1 MNQNDVYS
9 EFKEAR
15 KEREEIL
22 KLLSSLEGLEI
33 TAKAAQQK
41 EVDLD
46 ILLIVAVTI
55 QQAEEVHKQLER
67 YIQRLRNLIRNNTR

>member
-9 EFKEAR
+9 EFKETR

-41 EVDLD
+41 EVDMD

-55 QQAEEVHKQLER
+55 QQAEEANKQLEG
-67 YIQRLRNLIRNNTR
+67 YIQRLRNLIR

>member
-9 EFKEAR
+9 EFKAAR